1 MELSHLTDPNV
12 LEDAAR
18 AATIPASKVAGRF
31 AYQGS
36 NQGRSEKAIAD
47 IHANLSFG
55 TIFTDHMAQVSYS
68 EAEGWH
74 NRRLV
79 DYGDLQLSPA
89 AAVLH
94 YGQEIF
100 EGLKAYRHADGSLW
114 TFRPGYNA
122 ARFNASARR
131 MAMPEV
137 PVEDFL
143 ASIVDLVRK
152 DGAYVPAQAGAALY
166 LRPFM
171 FASEPFLG
179 VRPAHR
185 YEFLTIASPVGPYFT
200 DGFKPVSIWVT
211 KDFHRAGP
219 GGTGAAKTGGN
230 YASSL
235 LPQQYAGERG
245 FDQVCFVDACGAG
258 NLEELGG
265 MNVFAVYRD
274 GRVATP
280 KLTGTILQGG
290 TRSSIIALLG
300 ESGTTVSEVTLPL
313 AELIDD
319 IQAGQVTELFACGT
333 AAVVTPIGQ
342 LASHDFDVQLP
353 AGEVTADIHRRLTAI
368 QEGRAE
374 DTHNWMYRID

>member
-1 MELSHLTDPNV
+1 MEPSDLTDPTV
-12 LEDAAR
+12 LERAAS
-18 AATIPASKVAGRF
+18 AATIPADQVAGRF
-31 AYQGS
+31 PYQGS
-36 NQGRSEKAIAD
+36 DQGRSAAEIAE
-47 IHANLSFG
+47 IHAKLSFG

-68 EAEGWH
+68 DKDGWH
-74 NRRLV
+74 NHRLV
-79 DYGDLQLSPA
+79 DYGELQLSPA

-122 ARFNASARR
+122 ARFNASAAR
-131 MAMPEV
+131 MAMPQL

-171 FASEPFLG
+171 FASEAFLG

-200 DGFKPVSIWVT
+200 DGFNPVSIWVT

-265 MNVFAVYRD
+265 MNVFVVYRD

-290 TRSSIIALLG
+290 TRSSIIQLLG
-300 ESGTTVSEVTLPL
+300 EQGSEVAEVTIPL
-313 AELIDD
+313 AQLIAD
-319 IQAGQVTELFACGT
+319 IEAGVVTELFACGT

-342 LASHDFDVQLP
+342 LASHDFDVSLP
-353 AGEVTADIHRRLTAI
+353 AGPVTTDIHARLTAI
-368 QEGRAE
+368 QEGRAN